1 MISALVSVNLI
12 KAYADNLL
20 AISLIDVFGCCAT
33 YIYISINNN
42 FKQCLT
48 FIQKKDIKIESFK
61 FSDLFFFCI
70 DLPS

>member
-48 FIQKKDIKIESFK
+48 FIQKKI
-61 FSDLFFFCI
+61 
-70 DLPS
+70 